1 MDESAQEIFDG
12 FVEAYVIG
20 LKKFEQHVK
29 EVVDEAVRIS
39 GDDNISASGM
49 QMVLTIVAAE
59 LENRIRSAASDLPD
73 FPV

>member
-39 GDDNISASGM
+39 GGDNISASGM
-49 QMVLTIVAAE
+49 QMALTIIAVE
-59 LENRIRSAASDLPD
+59 LENKIRSAASDLPD